1 MTDNWNASRVEQ
13 KISINFKHDET
24 LRLALIHPSYAKL
37 IDEPEINNQRL
48 EYLGET
54 ILNLA
59 IVDYISQNFSH
70 FQVGKLKALRDKL
83 TDPDRLT
90 KLWYDLQLGDAYP
103 FLGLKEE
110 RHRLR
115 VKQSNP
121 FEKAF
126 KALVGAIYIDRGFSQ
141 ARNWLQKH
149 LIVPLLKKYLK
160 PELEYNPSAKQIEF
174 LGGALLE
181 AITIDYLYSHIL
193 YASPTKLKSLARS
206 LTSKESQS
214 NYVKQIPDTAWSQ
227 IIPED
232 KPKSCKTLVAKAYLK
247 LNEENYKSSFPQTS
261 NLITEHCF
269 DDDEIMRRAIA
280 LLLKDGKPQKWI
292 VHNVMGYPSNKYN
305 EGREK
310 FHELTDE
317 SNSD

>member
-1 MTDNWNASRVEQ
+1 MSDNWDSSRVEQ

-48 EYLGET
+48 AYLGEA
-54 ILNLA
+54 ILNFA
-59 IVDYISQNFSH
+59 IADYIFWNFSH
-70 FQVGKLKALRDKL
+70 FTVGKLKALQDKL
-83 TDPDRLT
+83 TESDRLT
-90 KLWYDLQLGDAYP
+90 KLWYDLQLGESYP

-126 KALVGAIYIDRGFSQ
+126 KALVGAITSDRGFSQ
-141 ARNWLQKH
+141 ARNWLHKH
-149 LIVPLLKKYLK
+149 LIVPLLQRYLK
-160 PELEYNPSAKQIEF
+160 PEIEHDPSPKHIQF
-174 LGGALLE
+174 LGNSLLD
-181 AITIDYLYSHIL
+181 AIAIDYLYSHIL
-193 YASPTKLKSLARS
+193 YASPSKLKSLARK
-206 LTSKESQS
+206 LTSKDSQS
-214 NYVKQIPDTAWSQ
+214 KYVTQIPDSAWSE
-227 IIPED
+227 IVTTES
-232 KPKSCKTLVAKAYLK
+232 KPKSFKTLLAKVYLQFHD
-247 LNEENYKSSFPQTS
+247 ENSKSSFNQTS
-261 NLITEHCF
+261 SFIAEHCF
-269 DDDEIMRRAIA
+269 DDDEIMKQAID

-310 FHELTDE
+310 FHELLGTK
-317 SNSD
+317 